1 MVREN
6 RIKEYRFSETISAT
20 TTGSYVGSHSI
31 NGEILEVNYSY
42 GSQGGTGSIF
52 LTFGETGETFM
63 KDLTASGAG
72 VQVTRPYAYINDN
85 VGGVAVGSI
94 TTPYVANDRLVLNV
108 GSVLSG
114 ATALS
119 VNVLY
124 R

>member
-1 MVREN
+1 MVRDV
-6 RIKEYRFSETISAT
+6 RIKEYRFKETISAT
-20 TTGSYVGSHSI
+20 TTGSYVGSHTI
-31 NGEILEVNYSY
+31 NGEILEVNYAY

-52 LTFGETGETFM
+52 LTFATTGETFF

-72 VQVTRPYAYINDN
+72 TQVTRPYAYVYDN
-85 VGGVAVGSI
+85 VGGVAVGSPVVPYI
-94 TTPYVANDRLVLNV
+94 TNDKLVLNV

-114 ATALS
+114 TTALS